1 MREDKLFKDFAV
13 ERKRETLYREQ
24 STDFGP
30 RETGL
35 SWVFSLSGDEVF
47 QAVSQA
53 VRRQG
58 LKPVLISQKYGLLI
72 AKPRFSLLNVG
83 RKVTI
88 SFSKTASGE
97 VLVRAWYTH
106 GLLSFQGKLGRLE
119 VLESV
124 FRRAGLL
131 LDTVA
136 DAKSMA
142 QGVARKSVAE
152 PHGSD
157 AGAKRPEVAAPEK
170 PEPPVQA
177 AAPRLDDS
185 GEGPSGMNG
194 LDFGSLDWH
203 EIPLKRPSPKDFWK
217 YRGTGKRTPVRR
229 LPLKWKMF
237 WFGVGVVLVFLFF
250 AVTVLFD
257 R

>member
-1 MREDKLFKDFAV
+1 MQRDIAV
-13 ERKRETLYREQ
+13 ERERETLYREE
-24 STDFGP
+24 STEFGP

-35 SWVFSLSGDEVF
+35 SWGFSLPGDKVF
-47 QAVSQA
+47 KAVDQA

-58 LKPVLISQKYGLLI
+58 MKPVLVSQKYGMLI

-83 RKVTI
+83 RRVTF
-88 SFSKTASGE
+88 SFSKTRSGQT
-97 VLVRAWYTH
+97 LVSALYTH
-106 GLLSFQGKLGRLE
+106 GLLSFQGRLERLE

-136 DAKSMA
+136 DAKSM
-142 QGVARKSVAE
+142 GRSVARKKAAMRQT
-152 PHGSD
+152 D
-157 AGAKRPEVAAPEK
+157 AGEREPEEAGRVKPQAPTQAAPPRRE
-170 PEPPVQA
+170 A
-177 AAPRLDDS
+177 SGNAPA
-185 GEGPSGMNG
+185 GMEG

-203 EIPLKRPSPKDFWK
+203 EIPLKRPSSEDFWK
-217 YRGTGKRTPVRR
+217 YRRTGKRTFVRR

-237 WFGVGVVLVFLFF
+237 WFGVGVVLVLFF
-250 AVTVLFD
+250 FAATVLFD

>member
-1 MREDKLFKDFAV
+1 MQRE
-13 ERKRETLYREQ
+13 RETLYREQ

-35 SWVFSLSGDEVF
+35 SWVFSLSGDKVF
-47 QAVSQA
+47 QAVTQA
-53 VRRQG
+53 VQRQG

-83 RKVTI
+83 RRVTI
-88 SFSKTASGE
+88 SFSKTASGQI
-97 VLVRAWYTH
+97 LVSARYTH

-124 FRRAGLL
+124 FRRAGLF
-131 LDTVA
+131 LDTVV
-136 DAKSMA
+136 DAKGM
-142 QGVARKSVAE
+142 GGSVAGKSAVPPPQAEAGMKRAEE
-152 PHGSD
+152 P
-157 AGAKRPEVAAPEK
+157 PLEK
-170 PEPPVQA
+170 PKAPAQPVR
-177 AAPRLDDS
+177 PRRDAS
-185 GEGPSGMNG
+185 GRDFVGMNG

-203 EIPLKRPSPKDFWK
+203 EIPLERPSPEDFWK
-217 YRGTGKRTPVRR
+217 YRGAGKRASVRR
-229 LPLKWKMF
+229 LPVKWKMF

-257 R
+257 L